1 MVKDVISTE
10 TGTSKFLKGIRTYK
24 SYCVCP
30 SPSLREAQVNSLS
43 FLLFTIS
50 SSNPAIKNFDFTN
63 QKYIF
68 YFQIDGELT
77 LGENIADNGGLRE
90 AYYGYLSYAKRN
102 GREKYLPGLEK
113 YTHEQLLFISFGN
126 LWCETLTEAGSKYAL
141 EDTHCPGKFR
151 LKGVLTN
158 SHEFSK
164 AFNCKKGSG
173 MNPNQ
178 DRCIIW
184 QKTIYLY

>member
-1 MVKDVISTE
+1 M
-10 TGTSKFLKGIRTYK
+10 
-24 SYCVCP
+24 
-30 SPSLREAQVNSLS
+30 
-43 FLLFTIS
+43 
-50 SSNPAIKNFDFTN
+50 
-63 QKYIF
+63 
-68 YFQIDGELT
+68 DGELT

-90 AYYGYLSYAKRN
+90 AYYAYLSYAKRN
-102 GREKYLPGLEK
+102 GREQYLPGLEK

-141 EDTHCPGKFR
+141 EDTHCPGRFR

-164 AFNCKKGSG
+164 AFNCKLGSG

-178 DRCIIW
+178 ERCIIW
-184 QKTIYLY
+184 